1 MRFLDPVVLAQ
12 LRNLKLGAL
21 RRRAEG
27 VSGGKHRSVA
37 FAFNQ
42 EFAQHRAYSPG
53 DELKYLDWKVYA
65 RKDRYFIRQSQEEQS
80 LRAHLLVDASGS
92 MAFRLDGAVPKYEH
106 ACRVAAALAY
116 LVLRDGDAAG
126 LVTFD
131 TEPGAV
137 LPPRQS
143 LAQLELIDSALAAR
157 EPSGE
162 TDLGAVLHR
171 VGARLGRRSLLILIS
186 DLLGEPSRVLEAV
199 KAFRARKHE
208 VVAIRVLDPAE
219 RDLDIEG
226 AVRFEGL
233 EDGETLL
240 CDVEVV
246 RAAYREAFERQLR
259 LYESGFH
266 QSGIPYVAVYTDE
279 PPVRSIERLLSLFR

>member
-1 MRFLDPVVLAQ
+1 MRFLDPVTLAR
-12 LRNLKLGAL
+12 LRNLKLDAL

-27 VSGGKHRSVA
+27 VSGGKHRSVS

-42 EFAQHRAYSPG
+42 EFAQHRPYSPG
-53 DELKYLDWKVYA
+53 DELKHLDWKVYA
-65 RKDRYFIRQSQEEQS
+65 RQDRYFIRQSQEEQS

-92 MAFRLDGAVPKYEH
+92 MAFRLAGLATKYEH
-106 ACRVAAALAY
+106 ACSMAAALAY

-143 LAQLELIDSALAAR
+143 LAQLDFIDSALAAR
-157 EPSGE
+157 KPSGE
-162 TDLGAVLHR
+162 TDLGAVLNR
-171 VGARLGRRSLLILIS
+171 VGARLARRSLIILIS

-208 VVAIRVLDPAE
+208 VVAIQVLDPAE
-219 RDLDIEG
+219 RDLDLEG

-240 CDVEVV
+240 CDVAVV
-246 RAAYREAFERQLR
+246 RAAYHEAFERQLR

-266 QSGIPYVAVYTDE
+266 QSAIPYVAVYTDE
-279 PPVRSIERLLSLFR
+279 APVRSVERLLSLLR

>member
-1 MRFLDPVVLAQ
+1 MRFLDPVLLAQ
-12 LRNLKLGAL
+12 LRNLKLGSL

-27 VSGGKHRSVA
+27 ASGGRHRSVA

-42 EFAQHRAYSPG
+42 EFAQHRAYTPG

-80 LRAHLLVDASGS
+80 LRAQFLVDSSGS
-92 MAFRLDGAVPKYEH
+92 MSFRLAGSTTKYEH
-106 ACRVAAALAY
+106 ACAVAAALAY
-116 LVLRDGDAAG
+116 LVLRDGDSAG

-131 TEPGAV
+131 TAPGAV

-143 LAQLELIDSALAAR
+143 LAQLDLIDAALAGRVPA
-157 EPSGE
+157 GE
-162 TDLGAVLHR
+162 TDLGAVLNR

-186 DLLGEPSRVLEAV
+186 DLLGDPSRVLEAV

-208 VVAIRVLDPAE
+208 VLAVQVLDPAE
-219 RDLDIEG
+219 RDLDLDG
-226 AVRFEGL
+226 PVRFEGL
-233 EDGETLL
+233 EDHGVLL
-240 CDVEVV
+240 CDVGVV
-246 RAAYREAFERQLR
+246 RKAYREAFDRQLR

-266 QSGIPYVAVYTDE
+266 QSAVPYVAVYTDE
-279 PPVRSIERLLSLFR
+279 APIRSVERLLQALR